1 MQLVKA
7 LSGQS
12 QEFSDQALLASSLA
26 GDHSAFECIVQRY
39 QAPLYN
45 FIRRSLGDYE
55 QAFDVLQFVFMQLY
69 TSLSKLYPNLSS
81 TRTKTPLKSW
91 LFQVAWNRC
100 MDELRR
106 HRPLFFS
113 ELEVEESE
121 EGLAGL
127 SFLSTIPDT
136 CPLPEEIAEQH
147 DLQCVLRQAIE
158 ALPPKFRSVVS
169 LRYTHDLSFVEIG
182 SILHM
187 PENTAK
193 TYFQRAR
200 PLLRQALVTQLQ
212 PASSI

>member
-1 MQLVKA
+1 MQLA
-7 LSGQS
+7 NYLHGQPH
-12 QEFSDQALLASSLA
+12 ELSDQALLAHSAA
-26 GDHSAFECIVQRY
+26 GDDSAFECIVHRY

-69 TSLSKLYPNLSS
+69 TSLPKLSMNLSS

-100 MDELRR
+100 MDELRK
-106 HRPLFFS
+106 HRPVFFS
-113 ELEVEESE
+113 ELEIEEAE
-121 EGLAGL
+121 EGL
-127 SFLSTIPDT
+127 SFLSAIPDN

-147 DLQCVLRQAIE
+147 DLRYMLCQAIE
-158 ALPPKFRSVVS
+158 TLPPKFRLVVS
-169 LRYTHDLSFVEIG
+169 LRYTRDLSFMEIG
-182 SILHM
+182 NILHM

-200 PLLRQALVTQLQ
+200 PLLRQALVARLQ
-212 PASSI
+212 PASV